1 MPSLG
6 PRLPL
11 SGSGCPFPAS
21 LPPAGDGPVHSQ
33 LALLWYSLSPLF
45 CEQPC
50 SALGYGFL
58 QDSSLSVC
66 LSLSVFFFFLS
77 LAIPQF
83 GLLSHVSSLRLPSGH
98 SGPVLTLSNA
108 AHASL
113 FSPSLPVA
121 DASIWATSLLGVA
134 IRHIIS
140 GFYLFIFPPGYVAL
154 WDSKTPHRPAGE
166 RISWCLETSPLLRLP
181 SQDGSSSLTL
191 LSLFS
196 SFIFCPTSFQRQ
208 WAAFLGA

>member
-1 MPSLG
+1 MEKFI
-6 PRLPL
+6 L
-11 SGSGCPFPAS
+11 SQQKQDWE
-21 LPPAGDGPVHSQ
+21 LTVSQ
-33 LALLWYSLSPLF
+33 IMNS
-45 CEQPC
+45 
-50 SALGYGFL
+50 
-58 QDSSLSVC
+58 
-66 LSLSVFFFFLS
+66 FLS

-134 IRHIIS
+134 VRHIIS

-208 WAAFLGA
+208 WAAFLGAWCPLPAFRSCFVEFAQRSNVLLTNLWGRKWSPRPIPPPS